1 MKKTALVLLLLA
13 ATPALAMAQDVD
25 FPFELNEAI
34 VTGILTIFGVGLMAI
49 VQLVKQGIQKLIPS
63 YETWTATQ
71 RHALMYVVTLII
83 ALAATAFTLWQMQL
97 MTTGR
102 MLLYTIYTWGY
113 INQFWKAL
121 KDLVKKHA

>member
-1 MKKTALVLLLLA
+1 VKKIAIILLLLA
-13 ATPALAMAQDVD
+13 ATPALAMAQDAD

-34 VTGILTIFGVGLMAI
+34 VTGIMTIFGVGLMAI
-49 VQLVKQGIQKLIPS
+49 VQLVKQGIKKLIPS
-63 YETWTATQ
+63 YENWTPVE
-71 RHALMYVVTLII
+71 RHALMYAVTYVI